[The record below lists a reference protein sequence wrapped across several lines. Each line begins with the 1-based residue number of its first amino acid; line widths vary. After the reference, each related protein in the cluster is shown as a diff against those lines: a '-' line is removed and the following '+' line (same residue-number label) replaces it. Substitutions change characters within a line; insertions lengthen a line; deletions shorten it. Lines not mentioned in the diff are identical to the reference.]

1 MIQIRCGDR
10 WRHDSAL
17 LARLRRAAG
26 PARAAAAKA
35 VVDALAL
42 EVDGVDIS
50 RGLAEGPLLPSL
62 EALLRAIAKVVAG
75 GGHATARLPDGEIE
89 IVLRRRGPSVLLTI
103 VSVASPSQVLARD
116 VEVEIEELAAAA
128 IEASAD
134 LCRDLALVLPGL
146 AARGARSLRAAARDL
161 RRTEAR
167 TPPRRGPSP
176 PAREPR
182 DVRGEGRVAIGLA
195 ISDEDGLLASYEGGR
210 ADLGSLLVP
219 GRLSLRSAAGEEIAS
234 FPGFPFLVLRD
245 LGARSERI
253 LSAAARGEPRHE
265 IPLSRAGTG
274 SARIVLDLA
283 AGRLLVPGRPAVP
296 CTALAFVRA
305 VSGASL
311 ELGRV
316 ARARNPRQAENAYL
330 ADLEAGA
337 ADRLA
342 QIEEIARGDL
352 SLAPAAA
359 PRLSGRIRG
368 PGALG
373 PHRLRRLAFRR
384 TWSLDVGMPAGGGL
398 FLAGGVAILAGEAAI
413 AGVERSSGATLW
425 RREGARFAAALPG
438 AALVSSE
445 GILSALAP
453 RTGRLLFR
461 RHLPG
466 GAPSAAVALPRGPFV
481 LVEAGALTALDPSSG
496 RTLWRMEPP
505 GATRITASAAPG
517 LAIAACDT
525 GALYGIDATGRT
537 VWRLRARGPLV
548 RAPVVAPGICLAVA
562 SAGPGAALLAVEAS
576 TGARLW
582 EASLDLLPSC
592 DPVAWG
598 RRVAVAGSVADD
610 AVISVLDGS
619 GAPVWTVV
627 PPVLGRGPP
636 SLAPGPCLVVRDPAG
651 AVSAIGRDGRSRWTL
666 PPLGH
671 GHAGSAPPAL
681 SRGTIVTPVGD
692 GIAALD
698 ARSGEILGTL
708 PGAAPS
714 RMALDRSL
722 GLAAM
727 DLDGVATGWSLAT
740 HLSVV

>member
-1 MIQIRCGDR
+1 M
-10 WRHDSAL
+10 
-17 LARLRRAAG
+17 
-26 PARAAAAKA
+26 
-35 VVDALAL
+35 DALAL
-42 EVDGVDIS
+42 EVDGIDIS
-50 RGLAEGPLLPSL
+50 RGRAEGPLLPSL

-75 GGHATARLPDGEIE
+75 GGHATARLSDGEIE
-89 IVLRRRGPSVLLTI
+89 IALRRRGSSVLLTV
-103 VSVASPSQVLARD
+103 VSVTTPSQILARD

-128 IEASAD
+128 MEASAD
-134 LCRDLALVLPGL
+134 LCRELALVLPGL
-146 AARGARSLRAAARDL
+146 AAREARRLRAAARDL

-167 TPPRRGPSP
+167 APPGRAPPP
-176 PAREPR
+176 PARGPR
-182 DVRGEGRVAIGLA
+182 AVRGKGRTALLLA

-210 ADLGSLLVP
+210 ADIGSLLVP
-219 GRLSLRSAAGEEIAS
+219 GRLSLLSAQGEEVCS

-253 LSAAARGEPRHE
+253 LSAAARGEPRQE
-265 IPLSRAGTG
+265 IPLSRAGIG
-274 SARIVLDLA
+274 PSRVVLDLA
-283 AGRLLVPGRPAVP
+283 AGRLLVPGHPAVA
-296 CTALAFVRA
+296 CTALDLVRA
-305 VSGASL
+305 VSEASL

-352 SLAPAAA
+352 SLAPAAE
-359 PRLSGRIRG
+359 PRFSGRVRG
-368 PGALG
+368 PGSLG

-398 FLAGGVAILAGEAAI
+398 FLAGGAVVLAGEAAI
-413 AGVERSSGATLW
+413 AGVERSSGSTLW

-438 AALVSSE
+438 ALLASSG
-445 GILSALAP
+445 GILTALAP

-461 RHLPG
+461 RPLPG
-466 GAPSAAVALPRGPFV
+466 DAPSAAVALPRGPFV
-481 LVEAGALTALDPSSG
+481 LVESGALTALDPSSG

-505 GATRITASAAPG
+505 GAMRISVSSAPG

-525 GALYGIDATGRT
+525 GALYGIDAAGRI
-537 VWRLRARGPLV
+537 VWRLRARGPFV
-548 RAPVVAPGICLAVA
+548 RAPVVPPGVCLAVA
-562 SAGPGAALLAVEAS
+562 AAGPGASLLAVEAS

-598 RRVAVAGSVADD
+598 RRIAVAGAVADD
-610 AVISVLDGS
+610 AVVSALDGS

-627 PPVLGRGPP
+627 PPVLGAGPL
-636 SLAPGPCLVVRDPAG
+636 SLAPGPVLVARDPAG
-651 AVSAIGRDGRSRWTL
+651 AVSALGRDGRARWSL

-681 SRGTIVTPVGD
+681 SRGTIVTPVND
-692 GIAALD
+692 GLAALD
-698 ARSGEILGTL
+698 ARSGALLGTI
-708 PGAAPS
+708 PGPAPS
-714 RMALDRSL
+714 RMALDGSL
-722 GLAAM
+722 RLAAM
-727 DLDGVATGWSLAT
+727 DPDGVATGWTLAT